1 MTKMK
6 LRKLKMKDAPFMLE
20 WMHDED
26 VVRNM
31 KANFMK
37 KTLDDCEKFIK
48 NSEISNFYHRAI
60 VNDQDEYMGTVSLKN
75 IDRIRQCAEFAITI
89 RKSAMGKGYSA
100 YGMQEIIS
108 EGFELL
114 HLKYIYWYVRKEN
127 MRAIKFYE
135 KMGYKHLGRDTL
147 KKLGIQNREI
157 EDKDLIWYGAE
168 AETGQK

>member
-1 MTKMK
+1 MTTDTIAAVATALSNSGIGIIRVSGNDAVPIVNTLFKNKKRQPLLEKM
-6 LRKLKMKDAPFMLE
+6 
-20 WMHDED
+20 
-26 VVRNM
+26 
-31 KANFMK
+31 
-37 KTLDDCEKFIK
+37 
-48 NSEISNFYHRAI
+48 NSHTIQYGFI

-135 KMGYKHLGRDTL
+135 KMGMRTKERQMEYILVEK
-147 KKLGIQNREI
+147 
-157 EDKDLIWYGAE
+157 
-168 AETGQK
+168 